1 MGASPTDFAAVRGKW
16 RWNGPFIMKICWLS
30 SLKIAKSSSPY
41 AWGTGQEVAV
51 SQIWLSLRETF
62 WGWYGSCCWWATGVQ
77 SWPACYAWEGSSR
90 INGKLWHLLGDNMTI
105 TVIEPLSR
113 QNKGTLLEG
122 KGCLYNTKFLN
133 EVMWKT
139 VQGMRNR
146 WAKVRTCLVSFL
158 VPFFLKV

>member
-1 MGASPTDFAAVRGKW
+1 
-16 RWNGPFIMKICWLS
+16 
-30 SLKIAKSSSPY
+30 
-41 AWGTGQEVAV
+41 
-51 SQIWLSLRETF
+51 
-62 WGWYGSCCWWATGVQ
+62 
-77 SWPACYAWEGSSR
+77 
-90 INGKLWHLLGDNMTI
+90 MTI

-158 VPFFLKV
+158 VPFFFKGITFVQ